1 MAAGLLSFPVLAAL
15 SVVLL
20 MVHILLHSS
29 ITTRELGRD
38 WNAGP
43 RDEERKVKSV
53 LAGRAKRASANF
65 RETYPAFV
73 ALALGLAVGGDAWH
87 LGLIGALVWFA
98 ARIVYIPLYLGGVPY
113 IRSLVWLVA
122 MAGMGLMFAGVLLN
136 ALGF

>member
-20 MVHILLHSS
+20 MVHVLLHSS
-29 ITTRELGRD
+29 ITSRELGRD

-73 ALALGLAVGGDAWH
+73 ALALGLAIGGDTWH

>member
-20 MVHILLHSS
+20 MVHVLLQSS
-29 ITTRELGRD
+29 IATRELGRD

-43 RDEERKVKSV
+43 RDEDMKPKSAM
-53 LAGRAKRASANF
+53 AGRAKRASANF

-73 ALALGLAVGGDAWH
+73 ALALGLAIGGDAWH

-113 IRSLVWLVA
+113 VRSLVWLVA
-122 MAGMGLMFAGVLLN
+122 MGGMALMGAGVVIN
-136 ALGF
+136 ALQG